1 MPKVIQAGLAYGAIV
16 LGAGFL
22 LGLVRVPLLVPRIG
36 ERWAELVEMP
46 IMAVVIDLAAGHMLR
61 RFPDICSPIR
71 SLITGSLGLALVIAA
86 ELTLA
91 VVLQQRSIA
100 QVISSRD
107 QVSGSVYLVM
117 LLILAAMPRL
127 RLSRHQACASRDH
140 GA

>member
-46 IMAVVIDLAAGHMLR
+46 IMAVVIDRAAGHMLR
-61 RFPDICSPIR
+61 RFPDICSPI
-71 SLITGSLGLALVIAA
+71 SALITGGLGLALVIAA

-91 VVLQQRSIA
+91 GVLQQRSIA

-117 LLILAAMPRL
+117 LLIFAAMPRL
-127 RLSRHQACASRDH
+127 RLPRHQACASRDH